1 MQYARWHVP
10 WSVLNRILYFKS
22 MFGNYLITALR
33 NFYKFRFYTFIN
45 VVGLTI
51 GITVCLIILLFV
63 RFELS
68 YDRFNV
74 NADRIVRIDW
84 DLHMGETRTYNAAV
98 TPPMAEVFVRD
109 FPEVEAATRFRYS
122 GSFQFKRDAEN
133 IVEWRVVYSDNDVF
147 NIFTIPFIY
156 GDPSTALKD
165 PHSMV
170 ITEKCAEQ
178 FFPGENALGKTLLK
192 DNETL
197 YTITGVVKDLPE
209 NSHFH
214 YRMFLSMEGLP
225 ESKNG
230 NWIGGPFNTYLL
242 LRPGTDVKAFEE
254 KIQVMVE
261 KYVLPNAQSS
271 LGSSFM
277 DNFIAQGN
285 TLTLRVRPLTDIH
298 LHSNLRNELEGNGD
312 IDYLYLFTGIAVFT
326 LVIACINFMNLA
338 TARSA
343 KRAREI
349 GIRKVMGSSR
359 FFLALQFIGESTMLS
374 LLAFMLALALTS
386 VLLPMF
392 NTLTGM
398 NLTIPITNI
407 WLGIGLLA
415 AALVVGILS
424 GLYPGFVLSAFEP
437 AHVLK
442 GKLTGSGSSTLRSGL
457 VVFQF
462 MISIFLIIGTIALH
476 QQMDYMRNKK
486 LGFNKEQVVVL
497 RDVENV
503 GAQLEAIRNELIDNN
518 LIKSG
523 SVSSY
528 LPGPGSAR
536 NTPLM
541 WKFGSQPLPENS
553 LNGEKWVVDYEYVPT
568 LGLEIIE
575 GRNFSPDHPS
585 DSSAVILNE
594 TAVARFAFPDSPI
607 GQKISLFRQN
617 ADGSQDQSHLE
628 HWEIIGIVKDFN
640 FESLRKNITPLGLF
654 FGSSRQSIAFRYE
667 TDNTQEVINTLEKK
681 WKALAPGE
689 PFHYSFLDE
698 NFESLYNTEAKV
710 GKLFTAFS
718 ALAIIIACLGL
729 FALTAYT
736 AEQRTK
742 EIGIRK
748 VMGATA
754 QNIVLL
760 LSLDFSKLILIG
772 FALAVP
778 IAAYAINW
786 YLQEYAYRSQI
797 TWWIYAGAGII
808 TFLLA
813 ILTMGY
819 QSIVA
824 AKANP
829 TEALKSE

>member
-1 MQYARWHVP
+1 MHGGTCLEMCSTAC
-10 WSVLNRILYFKS
+10 LYFKS

-33 NFYKFRFYTFIN
+33 NFYKFRFYTLIN

-84 DLHMGETRTYNAAV
+84 DLQMGETRTYNAAV

-109 FPEVEAATRFRYS
+109 FPEVEAAARFRYS
-122 GSFQFKRDAEN
+122 GSFQFKRDVEN

-165 PHSMV
+165 PYSMV

-192 DNETL
+192 DNQTL

-242 LRPGTDVKAFEE
+242 LRSGTDAKAFEE

-285 TLTLRVRPLTDIH
+285 KLTLRVRPLTDIH

-312 IDYLYLFTGIAVFT
+312 IDYIYLFTGIAVFT

-343 KRAREI
+343 RRAREV

-359 FFLALQFIGESTMLS
+359 FVLALQFIGESTMLS
-374 LLAFMLALALTS
+374 LLAFILALALAS
-386 VLLPMF
+386 VLLPLF
-392 NTLTGM
+392 NALTGM
-398 NLTIPITNI
+398 NLEIPITNL
-407 WLGIGLLA
+407 WLGLGLIG
-415 AALVVGILS
+415 AALMVGILS

-442 GKLTGSGSSTLRSGL
+442 GKLTGSGSSVLRSGL

-486 LGFNKEQVVVL
+486 LGFNKEQVIVL
-497 RDVENV
+497 RDVGNI
-503 GAQLEAIRNELIDNN
+503 GDQLAVIRDEMLNNN

-541 WKFGSQPLPENS
+541 WRFGSLPLPENS
-553 LNGEKWVVDYEYVPT
+553 LNGEKWMVDYEYVPT

-585 DSSAVILNE
+585 DSSSVILNE
-594 TAVARFAFPDSPI
+594 TAVARFGFSDSPI

-617 ADGSQDQSHLE
+617 VDGSQDQSHLE
-628 HWEIIGIVKDFN
+628 HWEIIGVVKDFN

-654 FGSSRQSIAFRYE
+654 FGSSYQSMAFRYE

-681 WKALAPGE
+681 WKTLAPGA

-710 GKLFTAFS
+710 GKLFTAFA

-772 FALAVP
+772 FVLAVP
-778 IAAYAINW
+778 IAAYSINW
-786 YLQEYAYRSQI
+786 YLKEYAYRSQI
-797 TWWIYAGAGII
+797 AWWIYAGAGMI

-813 ILTMGY
+813 LFTMGY

-824 AKANP
+824 ARTNP